1 MAAKTRTLSK
11 PTLEEVLADK
21 HTKMAFDFL
30 TSRNASPEGLW
41 THLRLAIMTADL
53 PRSGDMLAVDGMTR
67 RQLGEFPTSLR
78 RAAVSIR
85 SIEQNLQ
92 LESKGSMKIKV
103 NLLEKLLVQYADRL
117 ESDIKFYRRFMAK
130 NPGYWNL
137 KSVFFL
143 KLLDYVKKATGKPH
157 FAKVSALLAGGLAAA
172 TAPGEEA
179 ILDVDPDSLRK
190 LYRRRSPEKINP
202 AD

>member
-1 MAAKTRTLSK
+1 MTAKTRTLPK
-11 PTLEEVLADK
+11 PTLEEVLADQ
-21 HTKMAFDFL
+21 HTKAAFDFL
-30 TSRNASPEGLW
+30 VSRNASPEELW
-41 THLRLAIMTADL
+41 NHLAIAIMTTNL
-53 PRSGDMLAVDGMTR
+53 PRSEDMLAVDGLSR
-67 RQLGEFPTSLR
+67 RQLREFQ
-78 RAAVSIR
+78 ASIR
-85 SIEQNLQ
+85 KTARSIRLIQEHLI
-92 LESKGSMKIKV
+92 LEFKEPMKTKV
-103 NLLEKLLVQYADRL
+103 ETLHELLIQYADRL

-157 FAKVSALLAGGLAAA
+157 FEKVSALLVGGLAAA

-179 ILDVDPDSLRK
+179 IVDVDPDSLRK

-202 AD
+202 VD